1 MVNESKR
8 RGFFGEWYLEIC
20 RGGQETLGMS
30 DGVLLP
36 KTKLGQ
42 SRPNPGIVSQGE
54 PVTYL
59 SRRAPGSQPIK
70 EQSPRSKEACV
81 AAGQLFILGIAMA
94 AQLIHDRVV
103 MECLEGVWETLEGNE
118 RILCQHLR
126 QTLQRTVALEGQRLV
141 TTLHRSRRLLKLS
154 RETFTLAN
162 HVKVFREETLKYA

>member
-8 RGFFGEWYLEIC
+8 RGFFGGMRLGKTLWNLNESCAKVLPLLCFSLCKLGGVDGDPVLRGTRIRATQEYWYLEIC

-81 AAGQLFILGIAMA
+81 AAGQLFILGVI
-94 AQLIHDRVV
+94 
-103 MECLEGVWETLEGNE
+103 
-118 RILCQHLR
+118 
-126 QTLQRTVALEGQRLV
+126 
-141 TTLHRSRRLLKLS
+141 
-154 RETFTLAN
+154 
-162 HVKVFREETLKYA
+162 